1 MDTARYD
8 EPTINSTTAHH
19 ITIHICRIKFSKRHR
34 MVDEIIQRG
43 STRAERFADS
53 TRCTGAIRS
62 TIRMSRVY
70 LSIDEITH
78 MT

>member
-1 MDTARYD
+1 
-8 EPTINSTTAHH
+8 
-19 ITIHICRIKFSKRHR
+19 